1 MLKIGDFSRLSRV
14 TVKTLR
20 FYDEMGLLKPVQLD
34 SSTGYR
40 YYSVEQLTR
49 LNRILAYK
57 DLGFSLEQIR
67 GLLDEELPLSQ
78 VRNLLQLKQAEIRDR
93 LAEDQRR
100 LERLEVRLR
109 QIEYADGS
117 PYVDGGP
124 AEDWMSNYEVVIKK
138 VEPIL
143 AASVR
148 GVIPSYD
155 ESEPIFDR
163 LFDEVYGYVH
173 RQGVR
178 HAGCGIA
185 VYHTAEVQENDIE
198 VEAVAPVYQLLR
210 GNEHVQVYEL
220 PAVEQMACVVHHG
233 PFATLGQA
241 YRAIY
246 SWIENN
252 GYHIAG
258 PCREIY
264 LHYERGGDQKNYV
277 TEVQFPIAGG

>member
-20 FYDEMGLLKPVQLD
+20 FYDEMGLLKPVQID
-34 SSTGYR
+34 SFTGYR
-40 YYSVEQLTR
+40 YYSVEQLPR

-67 GLLDEELPLSQ
+67 GLLDEEPPLSQ
-78 VRNLLQLKQAEIRDR
+78 VHNLLQLKQTEIRDR

-109 QIEYADGS
+109 QIEYADVY
-117 PYVDGGP
+117 PQ
-124 AEDWMSNYEVVIKK
+124 EDWMSNYEVVIKK

-143 AASVR
+143 AASVS

-178 HAGCGIA
+178 HVGCGIA

-198 VEAVAPVYQLLR
+198 VEAVAPVYQPLR
-210 GNEHVQVYEL
+210 GNERVQVYEL
-220 PAVEQMACVVHHG
+220 PAVEQMACVVHNG

-241 YRAIY
+241 YRAVV

-252 GYHIAG
+252 GYQIVG

-264 LHYERGGDQKNYV
+264 LRYERGGDQKNYV
-277 TEVQFPIAGG
+277 TEVQFPVARG

>member
-1 MLKIGDFSRLSRV
+1 MLKIGDFSKLSRV

-20 FYDEMGLLKPVQLD
+20 FYDEMGLLKPVQID
-34 SSTGYR
+34 PSTGYR
-40 YYSVEQLTR
+40 YYSVEQLPR

-67 GLLDEELPLSQ
+67 GLLDEEPPLSQ
-78 VRNLLQLKQAEIRDR
+78 VRNLLQLKQTEIQAC

-109 QIEYADGS
+109 QIEFVDGS
-117 PYVDGGP
+117 PQ
-124 AEDWMSNYEVVIKK
+124 EDWMSTYEVVIKN
-138 VEPIL
+138 VEPL
-143 AASVR
+143 QAASVR
-148 GVIPSYD
+148 GVIPNYD

-178 HAGCGIA
+178 KVGCGIA
-185 VYHTAEVQENDIE
+185 IYHTAEGQENDIE
-198 VEAVAPVYQLLR
+198 VEAVAPIYEPLR
-210 GNEHVQVYEL
+210 GNESVCVYEL
-220 PAVEQMACVVHHG
+220 PAIEEMACVVHHG
-233 PFATLGQA
+233 SFATLGQA
-241 YRAIY
+241 YRAVV

-252 GYHIAG
+252 GYHIIG

-264 LHYERGGDQKNYV
+264 LRYERGGDQKNYV
-277 TEVQFPIAGG
+277 TEVQFPVSKG